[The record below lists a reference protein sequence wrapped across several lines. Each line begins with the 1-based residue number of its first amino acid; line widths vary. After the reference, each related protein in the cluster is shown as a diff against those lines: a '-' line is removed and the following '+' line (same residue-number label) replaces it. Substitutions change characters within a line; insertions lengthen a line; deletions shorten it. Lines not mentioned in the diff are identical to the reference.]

1 MINILLVSLS
11 LIFLYFNKKKI
22 NLKSQAMINQE
33 QFFDIKLKK
42 SICENLFTFSK
53 GILRTASQV
62 FDR

>member
-11 LIFLYFNKKKI
+11 LIFLYSNKKKI

-42 SICENLFTFSK
+42 SIHENLFTFSK